1 MAHINCLG
9 WCAFGK
15 PVQTHFSRGEG
26 VCSSL
31 PVGGRGLPPLQP
43 ERLRL
48 GLQEG
53 WVGARQAGIHGVE
66 RVTAR
71 EKLCEAWPGEAVQ
84 LEWQPVRNPSN
95 PLLAAKATYED

>member
-1 MAHINCLG
+1 LEL
-9 WCAFGK
+9 
-15 PVQTHFSRGEG
+15 VRQVYT
-26 VCSSL
+26 
-31 PVGGRGLPPLQP
+31 GLSMS
-43 ERLRL
+43 
-48 GLQEG
+48 
-53 WVGARQAGIHGVE
+53 HGVE